1 MRILLYFYST
11 ENQLEMRTLHLI
23 LLVLLLPFSLL
34 AQQVTVTETAT
45 KMGKKKLWCFAASY
59 NFDKAPTK
67 EVIEQQLSDAKLKRS
82 ARKKG
87 FSIYKAAT
95 WPAISN
101 TKCDYYYK
109 TKSKKNKTTL
119 YLSVSKGYD
128 NYVTT
133 ANDAEVAANI
143 TRYLQNL
150 NPQIATAIS
159 LKKNEAELKVMQQNN
174 QEAQKKLDEA
184 KKEQAAKAG
193 QIQQMRKMQITED
206 K

>member
-1 MRILLYFYST
+1 
-11 ENQLEMRTLHLI
+11 MRTLHLV
-23 LLVLLLPFSLL
+23 LLVLLLPVSLL
-34 AQQVTVTETAT
+34 AQQVTVTEATA
-45 KMGKKKLWCFAASY
+45 KMGKKKLWCFSARY
-59 NFDKAPTK
+59 NYDKAPTR
-67 EVIEQQLSDAKLKRS
+67 EVIEQQLSDAHVKRNS
-82 ARKKG
+82 RKKG
-87 FSIYKAAT
+87 YSIYKAAT

-101 TKCDYYYK
+101 TKCDYYFR
-109 TKSKKNKTTL
+109 TKGKKNKTTV
-119 YLSVSKGYD
+119 YLCVSKGYD

-150 NPQIATAIS
+150 DPQIATAIS
-159 LKKNEAELKVMQQNN
+159 IKKNEAELKVMQQKN